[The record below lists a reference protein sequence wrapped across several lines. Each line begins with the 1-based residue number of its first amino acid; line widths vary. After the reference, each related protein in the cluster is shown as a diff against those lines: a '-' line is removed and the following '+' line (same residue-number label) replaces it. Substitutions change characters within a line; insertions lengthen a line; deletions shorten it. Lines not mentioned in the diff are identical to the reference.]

1 MTENKEAL
9 NVVDLSIEI
18 EELESK
24 IAPDDCDSGILPL

>member
-24 IAPDDCDSGILPL
+24 IAPDDDISVPLGL